1 MARTQATT
9 KRKPRKKPVAK
20 QDSVW
25 FNKSVFWA
33 MALVAICSTI
43 TACSLITKQ
52 INAEPPT
59 EVIVSLPNENISV
72 PTEALKADGHIHL
85 EKNIGAALM
94 NSHLLQHH
102 QVGELEKV
110 FKCSNLNGK
119 IYTCKVIESVEVAPV
134 KKNPKP
140 EIVYIKPKAAEA
152 APEKA
157 VEPEFVD
164 ESVPEEVPVKKKWNP
179 FK

>member
-33 MALVAICSTI
+33 MFLVAISSTI

-52 INAEPPT
+52 IKADPAT
-59 EVIVSLPNENISV
+59 EVIVSLPNETISV
-72 PTEALKADGHIHL
+72 PEADGHIHL
-85 EKNIGAALM
+85 ERNIGQALM

-140 EIVYIKPKAAEA
+140 EIKPEAAKA

-164 ESVPEEVPVKKKWNP
+164 ESVPEEVPVKKKKRWNP